1 MAKKELSNSKDQQ
14 IHDALQVAYEALNEK
29 GYDAVAQLSGF
40 ILSDDEHYLTF
51 HKNARQIMREQDREE
66 ILKYLIR
73 YYFEN

>member
-1 MAKKELSNSKDQQ
+1 MANKKLSNPKDQQ

-29 GYDAVAQLSGF
+29 GYDAIAQLSGF

-51 HKNARQIMREQDREE
+51 HKNARQIMREQEHEE
-66 ILKYLIR
+66 ILKYLLR

>member
-1 MAKKELSNSKDQQ
+1 MINKRISNPNDPK
-14 IHDALQVAYEALNEK
+14 IHDALQIAYDALKEK
-29 GYDAVAQLSGF
+29 GYDPINQLAGF

-66 ILKYLIR
+66 ILKYLLR